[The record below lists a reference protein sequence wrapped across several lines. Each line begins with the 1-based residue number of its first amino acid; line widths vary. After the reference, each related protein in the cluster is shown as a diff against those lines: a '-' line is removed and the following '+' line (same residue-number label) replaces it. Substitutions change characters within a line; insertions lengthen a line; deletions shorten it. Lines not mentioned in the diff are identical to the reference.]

1 MNADAA
7 NAWLLA
13 AAALHAGF
21 QLTVTVIVYPSLAST
36 SDDDWPRAHARHSRR
51 IVPVVALVYGAA
63 VVACA
68 LAATADPSPG
78 TWVALAGTAVAI
90 VVTATVAAPL
100 HGRLDTRDP
109 ALLAR
114 LLAADRVRCVSAS
127 ATQVPGL
134 GSGAVA
140 SAHATSAAPYT
151 RATSGAIR
159 RECRA

>member
-21 QLTVTVIVYPSLAST
+21 QLTVTAIVYPALAST
-36 SDDDWPRAHARHSRR
+36 PDDDWPGAHARHSRR
-51 IVPVVALVYGAA
+51 IAPVVALVYGAA

-78 TWVALAGTAVAI
+78 TWVAVAGTAVAI

-114 LLAADRVRCVSAS
+114 LLAADRVRCISACL
-127 ATQVPGL
+127 ALAGAL
-134 GSGAVA
+134 GAVLV
-140 SAHATSAAPYT
+140 
-151 RATSGAIR
+151 
-159 RECRA
+159 

>member
-1 MNADAA
+1 VTADAA

-21 QLTVTVIVYPSLAST
+21 QLTVTAIVYPALAST
-36 SDDDWPRAHARHSRR
+36 ADHDWAAAHGRHSRR
-51 IVPVVALVYGAA
+51 IAPVVAPVYGAA

-78 TWVALAGTAVAI
+78 TWVAVAGTAVAI

-114 LLAADRVRCVSAS
+114 LLAADRVRCVSTCLAL
-127 ATQVPGL
+127 AGAL
-134 GSGAVA
+134 G
-140 SAHATSAAPYT
+140 AALV
-151 RATSGAIR
+151 
-159 RECRA
+159 

>member
-1 MNADAA
+1 MTADAA

-21 QLTVTVIVYPSLAST
+21 QLTVTAIVYPALAST
-36 SDDDWPRAHARHSRR
+36 PVDDWAEAHGWHSRR
-51 IVPVVALVYGAA
+51 ITPVVAVVYGAA

-68 LAATADPSPG
+68 LAATADPGPG

-90 VVTATVAAPL
+90 VVTATLAAPL

-114 LLAADRVRCVSAS
+114 LVAADRVRCA
-127 ATQVPGL
+127 AACLALAGAL
-134 GSGAVA
+134 GAVLV
-140 SAHATSAAPYT
+140 
-151 RATSGAIR
+151 
-159 RECRA
+159 

>member
-1 MNADAA
+1 VNADAA

-21 QLTVTVIVYPSLAST
+21 QLTVTAIVYPALAST
-36 SDDDWPRAHARHSRR
+36 PDDDWPRAHARHSRR
-51 IVPVVALVYGAA
+51 IAPLVALVYGAA

-90 VVTATVAAPL
+90 MVTATVAAPL

-114 LLAADRVRCVSAS
+114 LLAADRVRCVSACL
-127 ATQVPGL
+127 ALAGAL
-134 GSGAVA
+134 GAVLV
-140 SAHATSAAPYT
+140 
-151 RATSGAIR
+151 
-159 RECRA
+159 